1 MDVFNPFS
9 VTPAEESEIRQ
20 LARFIFNGA
29 NPTEQ
34 PELAEI
40 YYKWKL
46 YFEIFLQSVDRR
58 TGSYI
63 HLPFAGG
70 LMEQPAKTMS
80 ALGVMQSEF
89 FEKLAKDIKGAFN
102 G

>member
-1 MDVFNPFS
+1 MDRIYSFS
-9 VTPAEESEIRQ
+9 CSPVEESEIRQ
-20 LARFIFNGA
+20 LARFLFNGA

-46 YFEIFLQSVDRR
+46 LFEVFLQSVDRR
-58 TGSYI
+58 TGSYL

-70 LMEQPAKTMS
+70 ILDQPAKTMS
-80 ALGVMQSEF
+80 VLGVMQAEF
-89 FEKLAKDIKGAFN
+89 FEKLSKDIKGAFN